1 MAIQRWDPLRDLLR
15 IQERVNELFED
26 VVSRSAGPKGAE
38 TLTYTGWKP
47 PVDVFEEAERYVLNA
62 DLPGVSSS
70 DVELEVE
77 DGTLILRGER
87 KIDPAV
93 PRESYLRVER
103 PYGHFSLQISL
114 PPSVDREKIGAS
126 HRDGVLEVVL
136 PKRLEEV
143 PSRVK
148 VEVK

>member
-1 MAIQRWDPLRDLLR
+1 METTGAPGAGAERTSKMAIQRWDPLRDLLR

-26 VVSRSAGPKGAE
+26 VLSRSGGPKGAE

-47 PVDVFEEAERYVLNA
+47 PVDVFEEAARYVLNA

-70 DVELEVE
+70 DVELEIE
-77 DGTLILRGER
+77 DGTL
-87 KIDPAV
+87 K
-93 PRESYLRVER
+93 
-103 PYGHFSLQISL
+103 ISL

-136 PKRLEEV
+136 PKRQDEV

>member
-1 MAIQRWDPLRDLLR
+1 MAIQRWDPLRDLIR
-15 IQERVNELFED
+15 IQERVNEMFED
-26 VVSRSAGPKGAE
+26 VLSRSASEKGGE

-47 PVDVFEEAERYVLNA
+47 PVDVFERAEQYVLRA
-62 DLPGVSSS
+62 DLPGVTSS

-87 KIDPAV
+87 KVDPAV
-93 PRESYLRVER
+93 ARESYLRAER

-114 PPSVDREKIGAS
+114 PPSVDRNRIEAS
-126 HRDGVLEVVL
+126 HRDGVLEIVL
-136 PKRLEEV
+136 PKRQEDV